1 MGMEG
6 IRGFELQPVWRELC
20 PIGQLLGRQNSPA
33 ARLPLFMHPVT
44 EIG

>member
-1 MGMEG
+1 MGMAEASSSTRLG
-6 IRGFELQPVWRELC
+6 ELC

-33 ARLPLFMHPVT
+33 ARLPLFMHLVT